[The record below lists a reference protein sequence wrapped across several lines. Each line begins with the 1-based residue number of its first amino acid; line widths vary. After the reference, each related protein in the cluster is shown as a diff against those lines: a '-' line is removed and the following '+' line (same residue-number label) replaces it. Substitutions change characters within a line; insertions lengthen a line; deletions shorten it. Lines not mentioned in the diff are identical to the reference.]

1 MSISPAGQKR
11 FDFVG
16 PPIVLQLS
24 HAQIPSDGGLLAIRQ
39 FDERVGLTQAFA
51 QALDDPRVP
60 DLARVLL
67 SRASAQ
73 TSWQQ
78 NGNNTGDVSPM

>member
-1 MSISPAGQKR
+1 MSISPAWQKR

-16 PPIVLQLS
+16 PPIVLQLA
-24 HAQIPSDGGLLAIRQ
+24 HAQIRSDSGLLAIPQ

-51 QALDDPRVP
+51 RAFDDPRVP
-60 DLARVLL
+60 DLARLLL